1 MVSRLS
7 LFFDY
12 CSYSS
17 LFDMGCE
24 YCCYTSDITC
34 SFPANGKFTEDQKL
48 IYNAVYR
55 ANRAVMAAVKPG
67 VKWVDMHY
75 LAETELLTAL
85 CEMGL
90 LVGDVSEMMKVRL
103 GAVFMPH
110 GLGHFMGCDVHDVGG
125 YPEVSTHTHSSG
137 WTLLIA
143 LINRVLRELMSLV

>member
-1 MVSRLS
+1 
-7 LFFDY
+7 
-12 CSYSS
+12 
-17 LFDMGCE
+17 MGCE

-90 LVGDVSEMMKVRL
+90 LVGDVSEMMKVHL

>member
-1 MVSRLS
+1 
-7 LFFDY
+7 
-12 CSYSS
+12 
-17 LFDMGCE
+17 MGCE

-55 ANRAVMAAVKPG
+55 ANRAVMSAVKPG
-67 VKWVDMHY
+67 IKWVDMHC

-103 GAVFMPH
+103 AAVFMPH

-125 YPEVSTHTHSSG
+125 YPEVSSHTHLSG

-143 LINRVLRELMSLV
+143 LINRVQRELMSLV